1 MTNPYEDIS
10 DEIATRTIRV
20 ESVKNF
26 RLKILCCGDVL
37 QCQYLF

>member
-20 ESVKNF
+20 ESVKN
-26 RLKILCCGDVL
+26 
-37 QCQYLF
+37 QCQTIIIA